1 LAQFSKDEENNPGA
15 AEHVFGGS
23 LVVHDH
29 IHRTQIRSDG
39 MALKNFRRHWALQ
52 RGEAELVVV
61 VAMQDELDESVAE
74 TADSVVEDNR
84 IGR

>member
-1 LAQFSKDEENNPGA
+1 LAQFSKDEENSPGA

-29 IHRTQIRSDG
+29 IHRTEIRSDG

-52 RGEAELVVV
+52 RGETELVGVV
-61 VAMQDELDESVAE
+61 TMQDELDESVAE
-74 TADSVVEDNR
+74 TADSVVKDDR
-84 IGR
+84 VGR